1 MRIKG
6 LLEPRPYFTTLEMAA
21 LSHMM
26 ENGLTECSSSRK
38 TFTLQYGA
46 AADFA
51 IKHRERIKEW
61 SEIYPISIVERV
73 AIELNI
79 RNDEKK
85 ADALEKID
93 GNVYCFNGVYLTEIV
108 NK

>member
-1 MRIKG
+1 
-6 LLEPRPYFTTLEMAA
+6 
-21 LSHMM
+21 MM

-46 AADFA
+46 ATEFA
-51 IKHRERIKEW
+51 KKHRERIKEW
-61 SEIYPISIVERV
+61 SEIKPISIVEKV
-73 AIELNI
+73 TIESNI

-85 ADALEKID
+85 AHALEKIWE
-93 GNVYCFNGVYLTEIV
+93 NVYCFNGIYLTIV